1 MRIAKLGVVGAGT
14 MGSGIAA
21 LAASAGIPVVLL
33 DVPGPAGDRDAPAR
47 LGLERARKARPA
59 AFMDVSRAGLITIGN
74 LDDSLERL
82 HDCDLILE
90 AIIEQPAPKQALY
103 ARLEPLLKESAIV
116 ASNTSGIP
124 MRILTEGRTDRFKR
138 HFLGMHFFN
147 PPRYLH
153 LLELIPTSDTAPEAL
168 DAARRFSEIV
178 LGKGIVIARDVPGFV
193 ANRLGVYGMVAAMK
207 GLVESDLTIDEVD
220 ALTGP
225 LLGRARSATFRTADI
240 TGLDVLL
247 HVSKGLS
254 ASTGEDF
261 SMPAWVEKLAA
272 SGRLGDKTQ
281 SGFYK
286 KVGNEISTLDWK
298 TLAYGPQQKVDDPAL
313 AVLLKQPL
321 AQRLKAA
328 TELSGRY
335 GEFVRNYL
343 LRMSHYVLKTTPSI
357 AYDLVSVDRAIEWGY
372 AWESGPFQQMD
383 ALGHDFLREGFTR
396 LGLDVPPLLAAVGDG
411 AFYHHDDGS
420 QTYFTGA
427 TSYASVPPVPGQIA
441 LDIVR
446 ARKGGVVESSKDAN
460 ILDLGDGVL
469 LVEPRTKMNTMGAG
483 VIAMLGT
490 ALERVVSG
498 KYEGLVIGSD
508 DPRAYTAGADLGL
521 ITSQVQAADW
531 KGLDRMVREFQN
543 GAQAL
548 RRAPFPVVA
557 AAFGLTLGG
566 GCEYAL
572 HCDRIQAHAELYMGL
587 VEAGVGLIPAGG
599 GTKELLFRFTDVL
612 APFDEADPFE
622 GVKRAFKV
630 IAMATTST
638 SALEARALGF
648 LRPVADRITMN
659 RDRLIADAKARVLD
673 LAIDYVAPQ
682 PRTVTALGKD
692 AFGNLLYAGWA
703 MREGGQITDHEVR
716 IAREL
721 AYVLCGGDGP
731 ARVVSEQDILDLER
745 EAFLRLLGTR
755 ETQERIAHMLRVG
768 KPLRN

>member
-33 DVPGPAGDRDAPAR
+33 DIPGPDGDRSAPAR
-47 LGLERARKARPA
+47 AGLERARKARPA
-59 AFMDVSRAGLITIGN
+59 AFMDVARAGLISLGN
-74 LDDSLERL
+74 LDDSLDL
-82 HDCDLILE
+82 LADCDLILE
-90 AIIEQPAPKQALY
+90 AIVEQPGPKQTLY
-103 ARLEPLLKESAIV
+103 ARLEPLLKPNAIV

-124 MRILTEGRTDRFKR
+124 MRVLTEGRSDQFKR

-153 LLELIPTSDTAPEAL
+153 LLELIPTSETAPDAL
-168 DAARRFSEIV
+168 DAARRFSEVV
-178 LGKGIVIARDVPGFV
+178 LGKGIVLAKDVPGFV

-207 GLVESDLTIDEVD
+207 GLIESDLTIDEVD

-225 LLGRARSATFRTADI
+225 LLGRAKSATFRTADI

-261 SMPAWVEKLAA
+261 SMPEWVEKLAA
-272 SGRLGDKTQ
+272 SGRLGDK
-281 SGFYK
+281 SGGGFYK
-286 KVGNEISTLDWK
+286 KVGKDITTLDWK
-298 TLAYGPQQKVDDPAL
+298 TLEYGPQQKVESPELAAL
-313 AVLLKQPL
+313 MKQPL
-321 AQRLKAA
+321 EQRLKSA
-328 TELSGRY
+328 TNLPGKY
-335 GEFVRNYL
+335 GDFVRNYL
-343 LRMSHYVLKTTPSI
+343 LRMSHYVLKVAPDIS
-357 AYDLVSVDRAIEWGY
+357 YDLVAVDRALEWGY
-372 AWESGPFQQMD
+372 AWDAGPFKQMD
-383 ALGHDFLREGFTR
+383 ALGHDFLRDGFAR
-396 LGLDVPPLLAAVGDG
+396 LGLDVPPMLAGQKDG
-411 AFYHHDDGS
+411 TFYRAEDGGW
-420 QTYFTGA
+420 TYFTG
-427 TSYASVPPVPGQIA
+427 TSRYAPVPPVPGQIA
-441 LDIVR
+441 LDQVR
-446 ARKGGVVESSKDAN
+446 ARKGAVIESSRDAN

-469 LVEPRTKMNTMGAG
+469 LLEARSKMNTMGAG
-483 VIAMLGT
+483 VLATLRT
-490 ALERVVSG
+490 ALDRVAQG
-498 KYEGLVIGSD
+498 KYEGLVIGND
-508 DPRAYTAGADLGL
+508 DPRAYSAGADLGAVVQ
-521 ITSQVQAADW
+521 QVQSSDW
-531 KGLDRMVREFQN
+531 KGLDEMVRYFQD
-543 GAQAL
+543 GAQL
-548 RRAPFPVVA
+548 VRRAPFPIVA
-557 AAFGLTLGG
+557 APFGLTLGG
-566 GCEYAL
+566 GAEYAL
-572 HCDRIQAHAELYMGL
+572 HADRIQAHAELYMGL

-673 LAIDYVAPQ
+673 LALDYVAPQ
-682 PRTVTALGKD
+682 PRTITALGKE

-703 MREGGQITDHEVR
+703 MKEGGQITDHEVR

-731 ARVVSEQDILDLER
+731 PRVVSEQDVLDLER
-745 EAFLRLLGTR
+745 EAFLRLLGTK
-755 ETQERIAHMLRVG
+755 ETQERIAYTLKTG